1 MYYSRPE
8 TVTDDK
14 FIFGA
19 AQSGYLFEAVKGK
32 TLTLNGLTVY
42 GRTFNVTDTI
52 NSTIENCHCFASL
65 NGAGFQLDRA
75 INLLLNGCEVSR
87 VENGTSVQTG
97 DGINVHISKDAIDG
111 TKVCSFELRNCWS
124 HDNWND
130 GYSDHEGCEG
140 FINGGLYEHNCLGG
154 AGAGLTPAYGA
165 HDIIKDVIS
174 QSNNVHGLAYV
185 GDGTQSSYDTGV
197 YGSVQV
203 VSSVSRFNRG
213 DGFVFVMENQV
224 GDFVNCVAY
233 GNIGTGFKASAGT
246 MRCINTKS
254 INNAT
259 QYDGV
264 ESIGAE

>member
-1 MYYSRPE
+1 MS
-8 TVTDDK
+8 
-14 FIFGA
+14 
-19 AQSGYLFEAVKGK
+19 
-32 TLTLNGLTVY
+32 
-42 GRTFNVTDTI
+42 
-52 NSTIENCHCFASL
+52 
-65 NGAGFQLDRA
+65 
-75 INLLLNGCEVSR
+75 
-87 VENGTSVQTG
+87 
-97 DGINVHISKDAIDG
+97 
-111 TKVCSFELRNCWS
+111 
-124 HDNWND
+124 
-130 GYSDHEGCEG
+130 
-140 FINGGLYEHNCLGG
+140 EHNCLGG
-154 AGAGLTPAYGA
+154 DGAGLTPSYGA

-254 INNAT
+254 INNDT